1 MSFLSEPLL
10 FLHLF
15 LFFLNRVCL
24 SMDKKF
30 LVTCPENFHAIF
42 VWLAN
47 TIHLPRKG
55 TSCSSTVTFSPG
67 MKNFPRF
74 LCHWSQNSLIG
85 QNWSLAFLPVLVF
98 LSSNLMKV
106 SKSLKRLCENAAL
119 ASELPSARLNKVS
132 R

>member
-1 MSFLSEPLL
+1 MPFLSEPLL

-42 VWLAN
+42 VWLARHILQKKKK
-47 TIHLPRKG
+47 IHLPRKG

-67 MKNFPRF
+67 MKNFPSF

-98 LSSNLMKV
+98 FV
-106 SKSLKRLCENAAL
+106 IKSDEGKQIFKAVVRKCC
-119 ASELPSARLNKVS
+119 PCK
-132 R
+132 